1 MAYQYHMCEKH
12 NLFHMIPIHITTNE
26 KYRPWFWG
34 RVGLF
39 ITPWFFDFD
48 SMTMVVNGN
57 NNASMS
63 EVANV
68 PLPF

>member
-1 MAYQYHMCEKH
+1 
-12 NLFHMIPIHITTNE
+12 MIPIHITTNE